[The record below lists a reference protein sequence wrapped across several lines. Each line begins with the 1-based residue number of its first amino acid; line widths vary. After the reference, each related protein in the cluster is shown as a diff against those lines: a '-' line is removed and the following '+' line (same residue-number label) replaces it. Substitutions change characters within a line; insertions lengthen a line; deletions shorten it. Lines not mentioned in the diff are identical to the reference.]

1 MSKRIPQM
9 AIDEVLARTDLVSLI
24 DSYVPLKKKGV
35 NFLACCPFHHEKTAS
50 FNVIPKKQFYY
61 CFGCGASG
69 NAISFLM
76 QHKQLGFID
85 AVFEL
90 AQRLGL
96 TLEQPENDGKIIT
109 KKSKDVYILLQEIK
123 EFYRQCLKQY
133 STKTI
138 NYLNARGLS
147 QQIID
152 IFELGYAPSDWHLL
166 ENKYKTQ
173 KQDLIMSGMVV
184 QKEDGKTFDRYR
196 NRLIFP
202 IYDRQGRIV
211 GFGGRVLEK
220 NEEPKYMNSPETPLF
235 HKGRELYGLYQLLQ
249 HRDYQGPIVVV
260 EGYIDVI
267 SLVQHGIFYTV
278 ATLGTAIT
286 ATHLQLLNKH
296 TKEIIF
302 CFDGDD
308 AGRKAAL
315 RALEHSFSM
324 MDGSLELKF
333 MFLPDKEDPDSYI
346 RKNGQ
351 AEFLKLMQQAKSFP
365 EFWLDSLMAPM
376 RIKTLSGKS
385 QLLQDAISAL
395 NQIPEGSYKVLLIEQ
410 LARVSRVNL
419 DEIQNLLI
427 GKEVAKPQNIHITR
441 SPLRLAIALI
451 VQHPEDCLKKLTD
464 LDIETGNEPSL
475 ELLKSLIV
483 KLKGSPL
490 ATTAQLIEPWRNSS
504 WFEPLQKL
512 ATWDHQVPENLVAQE
527 FSDIIDF
534 INKKNFT
541 KEIDYYLHKLRSTG
555 LTAEEKLYLQT
566 LLQKKHQKAV

>member
-96 TLEQPENDGKIIT
+96 TLEQSENDENIT
-109 KKSKDVYILLQEIK
+109 PKKSKDAYVLLKEIK
-123 EFYRQCLKQY
+123 NFYRQCLKQY
-133 STKTI
+133 SIKTA

-152 IFELGYAPSDWHLL
+152 TFELGYAPPDWHLL
-166 ENKYKTQ
+166 ENKYKAQ

-202 IYDRQGRIV
+202 IYDRQGNVI

-249 HRDYQGPIVVV
+249 HRDYNGPIIVV
-260 EGYIDVI
+260 EGYLDVI
-267 SLVQHGIFYTV
+267 SLVQHGLFYTV

-286 ATHLQLLNKH
+286 ANHLQLLNKY
-296 TKEIIF
+296 TKEVIF

-324 MDGSLELKF
+324 MDGSFELKF
-333 MFLPDKEDPDSYI
+333 MFLPEKEDPDSYV

-351 AEFLKLMQQAKSFP
+351 AEFSKLMQQAKSFA
-365 EFWLDSLMAPM
+365 EFWLDSLMAST
-376 RIKTLSGKS
+376 RVKTLSGKS
-385 QLLQDAISAL
+385 QLLKDAMNAL
-395 NQIPEGSYKVLLIEQ
+395 NQIPEGSYKLLLVEQ

-419 DEIQNLLI
+419 DEIQNLLM
-427 GKEVAKPQNIHITR
+427 GKEVAKPQNININR

-451 VQHPEDCLKKLTD
+451 VQYPEECFKNLANI
-464 LDIETGNEPSL
+464 DIETENEQGI
-475 ELLKSLIV
+475 EILKSLITQV
-483 KLKGSPL
+483 KASPKI
-490 ATTAQLIEPWRNSS
+490 TTAQLIEPWRDSS
-504 WFEPLQKL
+504 WFEPIQKL
-512 ATWDHQVPENLVAQE
+512 ATWDHQVPENVAGQE
-527 FSDIIDF
+527 FSDLIGF
-534 INKKNFT
+534 LNKKNFT
-541 KEIDYYLHKLRSTG
+541 KEIDYYLHKLRNLG
-555 LTAEEKLYLQT
+555 LTADEKIYLQS
-566 LLQKKHQKAV
+566 LLKKKHLKS